1 MALLQT
7 AQGSL
12 FLLGGISAFAR
23 QLYVGHRDVPG
34 KTLLSSEFSF
44 DTSAM
49 VDSSKQILHN
59 KKLMGADWLRNVVFI
74 IVWAGALAY
83 VRNAR
88 AS

>member
-1 MALLQT
+1 LDLV
-7 AQGSL
+7 SSHID
-12 FLLGGISAFAR
+12 LLGCPGLNFR
-23 QLYVGHRDVPG
+23 PGVPG

-49 VDSSKQILHN
+49 VDISQQILHN
-59 KKLMGADWLRNVVFI
+59 KKLMGADWLRNVAFI

-83 VRNAR
+83 VRNAH